1 MLSKPFYHKQAC
13 QIVNLHHNSGL
24 LPAHSNAAKR
34 PKPERAADDRPS
46 SSTQVPVAGTR
57 ELADSVEPL
66 MQQLSFASPTKRL
79 KPAHR
84 SDGQPSG
91 SSQTPEAESTGQLKR
106 KELDRS
112 FYCKSQVRWGPKK
125 LKKNPLGPNQLVAP
139 GPVTTRLVLDP
150 VATPRNALFC
160 LLQSK
165 RVNQLLIFTC
175 QAHVAD
181 GCSGAKNPSLL
192 HSTVKGNS
200 PCSTVQEVQEA
211 VEECVADFIELYKQ
225 GGHKNPAA
233 PKAPARQFLN
243 KQDGFQQLLTVRLPG
258 C

>member
-1 MLSKPFYHKQAC
+1 MRQQLEQRYLTA
-13 QIVNLHHNSGL
+13 
-24 LPAHSNAAKR
+24 LPA
-34 PKPERAADDRPS
+34 
-46 SSTQVPVAGTR
+46 
-57 ELADSVEPL
+57 
-66 MQQLSFASPTKRL
+66 
-79 KPAHR
+79 
-84 SDGQPSG
+84 
-91 SSQTPEAESTGQLKR
+91 
-106 KELDRS
+106 
-112 FYCKSQVRWGPKK
+112 QVRWGPKK

-192 HSTVKGNS
+192 HST
-200 PCSTVQEVQEA
+200 EVQEA